1 MRYLMLHCID
11 ESVVDWNDDG
21 SSVDPEEDRAVEAWD
36 VEMKERGILVGG
48 GFLRP
53 TSDATTVKV
62 RDGRVLV
69 ADGPFAETKEQIA
82 GVRDPGVRQP
92 GRRDRSLGAASDRP
106 DRDVRAAPVLGVA
119 RRARAVTRGRR

>member
-1 MRYLMLHCID
+1 VRYLMLHCID

-36 VEMKERGILVGG
+36 AEMKERGILVGG

-82 GVRDPGVRQP
+82 GYAILECANLDDAIEVSARHPTAQIGTFE
-92 GRRDRSLGAASDRP
+92 LRP
-106 DRDVRAAPVLGVA
+106 YWE
-119 RRARAVTRGRR
+119 